1 MAFSNI
7 ARRALRFLAERHHIR
22 RHFWQSLANYVQ
34 LGGGMVM
41 GIILAR
47 LLLPED
53 FGRLV
58 YISATVTILMM
69 PFGITVTP
77 LLITDANRTQ
87 GLFGH
92 ILGFMCITTV
102 LKLLVVGI
110 YITWQ
115 LFSGSIEQALL
126 AFLVGVPAALVDL
139 PDTLRADLEGKGR
152 FGPNLAVQ
160 VANVATHAAVSIGLV
175 LLGWG
180 IWGLAL
186 GGFAS
191 YWPQLLV
198 YFASGK
204 RHLSEARFDRT
215 ELVSLTRKGVSFWA
229 AQFCTNV
236 SARIDK
242 IFLGKFAGDVQLGYY
257 NRAFNYAPFGIFAL
271 SAFLTNASVVA
282 LRQQPTMSL
291 KLRMAGKTASILF
304 AGALLNWAV
313 LWYFSDPL
321 VPWVFGNQ
329 WRSAIPAFEA
339 FSWMSMATA
348 FHYLPMNFLLAS
360 SANSQM
366 AIGKAT
372 GLATLIT
379 LLASLAATGS
389 VSSVSVACAF
399 TASLLAS
406 GVVQIALSMPI
417 VQRGLR
423 EDGER
428 GAEGG

>member
-1 MAFSNI
+1 MAVSGIFGKV
-7 ARRALRFLAERHHIR
+7 LRFLAERHHIR

-41 GIILAR
+41 GVILAR

-58 YISATVTILMM
+58 YISATVTILMI

-77 LLITDANRTQ
+77 LLITDANRTP
-87 GLFGH
+87 GLFGD

-102 LKLLVVGI
+102 LKLLVVGV
-110 YITWQ
+110 YIMWQ
-115 LFSGSIEQALL
+115 LFFGSMEQALL

-139 PDTLRADLEGKGR
+139 PDTLRADLEGKGS

-160 VANVATHAAVSIGLV
+160 VANVATHATVSIGLV

-180 IWGLAL
+180 IWGLAI
-186 GGFAS
+186 GGFAC

-204 RHLSEARFDRT
+204 RHLGEARFDRT
-215 ELVSLTRKGVSFWA
+215 ELVSLGRKGVSFWT
-229 AQFCTNV
+229 AQFSTNV

-291 KLRMAGKTASILF
+291 KLQMAGKTALILF
-304 AGALLNWAV
+304 VGAALNWAV

-321 VPWVFGNQ
+321 VPWVFGEQ

-366 AIGKAT
+366 AIGKVS
-372 GLATLIT
+372 GLATLVI
-379 LLASLAATGS
+379 LLAVLASTGGI
-389 VSSVSVACAF
+389 SSVSVAN
-399 TASLLAS
+399 ASTVSLFAS
-406 GVVQIALSMPI
+406 GAVQMILSLPI

-423 EDGER
+423 EDGKQSAQR
-428 GAEGG
+428 D